1 MDQFDHPSFSTQIP
15 HSSQFIESSLSAT
28 LLGSISQKKRGEAFS
43 ADEDM
48 HLVSSWLNISL
59 DPVQGTYQTH
69 QSFWARVWGYFHKYK
84 NFESE
89 RDEKSLMQRWSKIQQ
104 ATNKFHGCFSQIEN
118 RQQSGANEQDKA
130 LYKEMFKTKFTF
142 EHCWN
147 ILRHH
152 PKWLTDNQA
161 KREKKKGISASSPGI
176 SSSSTAKTPI
186 NLDENDNGDTNF
198 VDLERPLRKKSEKRK
213 IREKNSDPLVTI
225 LEEMRAD
232 KKEERARKTYMNEK
246 KYLLEKEMVEIEKRK
261 ADLEELREEEKIM
274 RMETSGMP
282 SHLQKYYYHRQMEIL
297 EKKK

>member
-15 HSSQFIESSLSAT
+15 NSSQFIESSLSAT

-59 DPVQGTYQTH
+59 DAVQGTNQTH
-69 QSFWARVWGYFHKYK
+69 QSFWAR

-104 ATNKFHGCFSQIEN
+104 ATNKFHGFFSQIEN
-118 RQQSGANEQDKA
+118 RQQSGVNEQD
-130 LYKEMFKTKFTF
+130 
-142 EHCWN
+142 
-147 ILRHH
+147 
-152 PKWLTDNQA
+152 
-161 KREKKKGISASSPGI
+161 
-176 SSSSTAKTPI
+176 KTPI

-198 VDLERPLRKKSEKRK
+198 VDLERPLGTKREKRK

-225 LEEMRAD
+225 LEEMCAD
-232 KKEERARKTYMNEK
+232 KKEERARKADMNEK

-261 ADLEELREEEKIM
+261 ANLEELREEEKIM
-274 RMETSGMP
+274 RMETSGML
-282 SHLQKYYYHRQMEIL
+282 SHLQEYYYHRQMEIL
-297 EKKK
+297 EKKIKD